1 MRSGLFAP
9 KQGLHFWALHSLSF
23 LLISRLHWCKH
34 GIMAKG
40 SPENPQICTV
50 GHIRRCMKLGCLQAR
65 CAKWAFAPKQGLHFW
80 ALHSL
85 SFLLISRLHWC
96 KHGSLAKGNPENPQI
111 STVGHIRRCMKPG
124 CLQARCEKWAF
135 CTETRITFLGSAFPQ
150 LPFDIKIALVQTR
163 YLGER

>member
-34 GIMAKG
+34 G
-40 SPENPQICTV
+40 T
-50 GHIRRCMKLGCLQAR
+50 
-65 CAKWAFAPKQGLHFW
+65 
-80 ALHSL
+80 
-85 SFLLISRLHWC
+85 
-96 KHGSLAKGNPENPQI
+96 LAKGNPENPQI
-111 STVGHIRRCMKPG
+111 STVGHLRRCTKAESLP
-124 CLQARCEKWAF
+124 ARSAKRAF
-135 CTETRITFLGSAFPQ
+135 CTERRTTFLGSAFPQ

>member
-34 GIMAKG
+34 GTM
-40 SPENPQICTV
+40 
-50 GHIRRCMKLGCLQAR
+50 
-65 CAKWAFAPKQGLHFW
+65 
-80 ALHSL
+80 
-85 SFLLISRLHWC
+85 
-96 KHGSLAKGNPENPQI
+96 AKGNPENPQI

-150 LPFDIKIALVQTR
+150 LPFDIKIALVQAR